1 MWLQRIK
8 EINEGV
14 HVKVTMYSVS
24 NLVLSINEHLKLIK
38 NLGFLG
44 DDFSVRVDKEPLQF
58 SGPMKYRISI
68 DGPGRTEILG
78 KEARLRD
85 VSIRL
90 EGVWAGLMIARRIIT
105 PNPQSKKE
113 NDSRTSNRLDSGG
126 NRK

>member
-1 MWLQRIK
+1 MRMQRIK
-8 EINEGV
+8 EANAGI
-14 HVKVTMYSVS
+14 HMKVTLYSVS

-44 DDFSVRVDKEPLQF
+44 DGFSVRVDKEPLQF
-58 SGPMKYRISI
+58 SGPIKYRISI

-90 EGVWAGLMIARRIIT
+90 EGMWAGLMIARRVIT
-105 PNPQSKKE
+105 PDREVPNA
-113 NDSRTSNRLDSGG
+113 DG
-126 NRK
+126 

>member
-1 MWLQRIK
+1 M
-8 EINEGV
+8 
-14 HVKVTMYSVS
+14 KVTMYSVS

-38 NLGFLG
+38 NIGFIG

-78 KEARLRD
+78 KEAKLRD

-90 EGVWAGLMIARRIIT
+90 EGMWAGLILAHK
-105 PNPQSKKE
+105 NNHPQQ
-113 NDSRTSNRLDSGG
+113 RGPRC
-126 NRK
+126 

>member
-1 MWLQRIK
+1 
-8 EINEGV
+8 
-14 HVKVTMYSVS
+14 MYSVS

-68 DGPGRTEILG
+68 DGPGRTQILG
-78 KEARLRD
+78 KEAKIRD

-90 EGVWAGLMIARRIIT
+90 EGVWAGLMIARRIST
-105 PNPQSKKE
+105 PDPQSKKE
-113 NDSRTSNRLDSGG
+113 NDSSTSNRLDSGD